1 MRKIMVG
8 LVIAIT
14 MGSQMAYAQRAAPG
28 DWPHFNR
35 DQGSSRYSPLDQIT
49 ADNIIDLQPAWT
61 YTPASEAPGELLDWS
76 FIAIEMI
83 LVVGSMA
90 ILLLTNPIEDAA

>member
-1 MRKIMVG
+1 MSEAHISYAMRNEE
-8 LVIAIT
+8 A
-14 MGSQMAYAQRAAPG
+14 RASFLS
-28 DWPHFNR
+28 FN
-35 DQGSSRYSPLDQIT
+35 
-49 ADNIIDLQPAWT
+49 
-61 YTPASEAPGELLDWS
+61 APGELLDWS